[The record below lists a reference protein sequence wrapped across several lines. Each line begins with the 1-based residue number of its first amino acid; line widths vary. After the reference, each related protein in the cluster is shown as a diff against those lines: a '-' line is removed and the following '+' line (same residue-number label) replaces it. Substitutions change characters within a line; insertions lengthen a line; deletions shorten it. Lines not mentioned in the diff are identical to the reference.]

1 MQTGFGLL
9 DTPLMCGN
17 TPGDRR
23 AQNQHLTPP
32 DDGPRK
38 RPKPPGSQ
46 PGKVAGTIPQRGAQ
60 SMDKVKFFNQQLN
73 GQIVM
78 SELEAEHLAD
88 SIRLLSAGEDPTTW
102 AEEVAVHAATLA
114 R

>member
-1 MQTGFGLL
+1 
-9 DTPLMCGN
+9 
-17 TPGDRR
+17 
-23 AQNQHLTPP
+23 
-32 DDGPRK
+32 
-38 RPKPPGSQ
+38 
-46 PGKVAGTIPQRGAQ
+46 
-60 SMDKVKFFNQQLN
+60 MDKIKFFNQQLN

-114 R
+114 QVTAWAKNIKAQGFDPAVHA

>member
-1 MQTGFGLL
+1 
-9 DTPLMCGN
+9 
-17 TPGDRR
+17 
-23 AQNQHLTPP
+23 
-32 DDGPRK
+32 
-38 RPKPPGSQ
+38 
-46 PGKVAGTIPQRGAQ
+46 
-60 SMDKVKFFNQQLN
+60 MDKIKFFNQQLN

-114 R
+114 QVTALRKVAHDSEILMEREEKA

>member
-1 MQTGFGLL
+1 M
-9 DTPLMCGN
+9 
-17 TPGDRR
+17 DR
-23 AQNQHLTPP
+23 
-32 DDGPRK
+32 
-38 RPKPPGSQ
+38 
-46 PGKVAGTIPQRGAQ
+46 I
-60 SMDKVKFFNQQLN
+60 KFFNQQLN

-114 R
+114 QVTAGLTALRKVAHDSEILMEREAKV